1 MNAPREV
8 YVDLLT
14 AAIRVVLYGTPFAGY
29 PEV

>member
-1 MNAPREV
+1 MSAPVAV
-8 YVDLLT
+8 YVAPLT